1 MNKMVVVGSTLANP
15 IFRKSEKVKK
25 SRFQKVGKVGKGLKG
40 PGQVR
45 SGLGS
50 YQLGTY
56 CRIILLA
63 LVPRVNLF
71 IFQYYIYRSK
81 TFYYFEYVSL

>member
-25 SRFQKVGKVGKGLKG
+25 SRFQKVGKVGKVGKGLKG

-56 CRIILLA
+56 LNLL
-63 LVPRVNLF
+63 
-71 IFQYYIYRSK
+71 
-81 TFYYFEYVSL
+81 

>member
-25 SRFQKVGKVGKGLKG
+25 SRFQKLGKVGKGLKFNKRAR

-45 SGLGS
+45 FRFLP
-50 YQLGTY
+50 T
-56 CRIILLA
+56 RNLL
-63 LVPRVNLF
+63 
-71 IFQYYIYRSK
+71 
-81 TFYYFEYVSL
+81 